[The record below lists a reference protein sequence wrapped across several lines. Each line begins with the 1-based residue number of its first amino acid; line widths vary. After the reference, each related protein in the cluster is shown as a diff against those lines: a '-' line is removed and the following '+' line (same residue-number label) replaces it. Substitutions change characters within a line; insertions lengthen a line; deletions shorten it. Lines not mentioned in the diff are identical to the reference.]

1 MSGIFGGGR
10 PAPTQAQKD
19 AEAAQA
25 KAEQQAE
32 AQKKFEMKGA
42 MKRRRLMKT
51 GGLKLLFSPAKLEGP
66 GDLPKTS
73 KLGGGT

>member
-25 KAEQQAE
+25 KAEQKAE
-32 AQKKFEMKGA
+32 AQNKFEMKSA